1 MGRNYRI
8 SGHLTNTDIV
18 MEQTFWLGTFPGLSE
33 EHLDYIADKLEEF
46 FGVNF

>member
-1 MGRNYRI
+1 VY
-8 SGHLTNTDIV
+8 
-18 MEQTFWLGTFPGLSE
+18 PGLYE